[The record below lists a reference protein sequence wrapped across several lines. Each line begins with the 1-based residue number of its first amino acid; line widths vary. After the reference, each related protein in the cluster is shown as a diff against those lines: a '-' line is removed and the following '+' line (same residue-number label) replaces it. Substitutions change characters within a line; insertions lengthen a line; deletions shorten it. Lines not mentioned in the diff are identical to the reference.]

1 MIVDAHHHFWD
12 PARAEYPWMTDDVA
26 QLRRRF
32 GPDDL
37 EPLLREH
44 GVTGTVVVQA
54 RQSLDETRD
63 LLAIAASTEFVLGV
77 VGWVDL
83 TADVTAQL
91 AEFERTALV
100 GIRHLV
106 HDEPDPAWLLG
117 DDVQHGVAAVGEADL
132 AYDLLVRV
140 PELPAAIETA
150 RRHDGMRFVLDHV
163 AKPPADP
170 DAYRVWERGVAALAE
185 LQNVA
190 CKISGLFTETD
201 PTGTAARALQWF
213 GPERCMWG
221 SDWPVTLLAGAY
233 GDGLA
238 LVGGDERVLA
248 GTAIAVYR
256 LQLP

>member
-1 MIVDAHHHFWD
+1 MIVDAHQHFWD
-12 PARAEYPWMTDDVA
+12 PARAEYAWMTDEVA

-44 GVTGTVVVQA
+44 DVAGTVVVQA

-63 LLAIAASTEFVLGV
+63 LLAIAASTAFVLGV
-77 VGWVDL
+77 VGWIDL
-83 TADVTAQL
+83 AADVKSQL
-91 AEFERTALV
+91 AEFEGTALV

-106 HDEPDPAWLLG
+106 QDEADPEWLLR
-117 DDVQHGVAAVGEADL
+117 DAVQRGVAAVGEEDL
-132 AYDLLVRV
+132 AFDLLVRAR
-140 PELPAAIETA
+140 ELPAAVETA

-170 DAYRVWERGVAALAE
+170 DAHRTWESGVAALAE
-185 LQNVA
+185 LPNVA
-190 CKISGLFTETD
+190 CKISGLFTEAD
-201 PTGTAARALQWF
+201 PAGTAARALQWF

-221 SDWPVTLLAGAY
+221 SDWPVTLLASGY

-238 LVGGDERVLA
+238 LVGDDPRVLA
-248 GTAIAVYR
+248 GTAVATYR
-256 LQLP
+256 LHPA

>member
-1 MIVDAHHHFWD
+1 MIVDAHQHFWD

-26 QLRRRF
+26 SLRRRF

-37 EPLLREH
+37 EPLLREYD
-44 GVTGTVVVQA
+44 VMGTVVVQA
-54 RQSLDETRD
+54 RQALDETRD
-63 LLAIAASTEFVLGV
+63 LLAIAASTPFVRGV

-83 TADVTAQL
+83 TADVTSQL

-106 HDEPDPAWLLG
+106 HDEPDPEWLLR
-117 DDVQHGVAAVGEADL
+117 DDVQRGVAAVGEAEL
-132 AYDLLVRV
+132 AFDLLVRV
-140 PELPAAIETA
+140 RELPSAIETV
-150 RRHDGMRFVLDHV
+150 RRHAGMRFVLDHV

-170 DAYRVWERGVAALAE
+170 DAHRAWERGVAELAE
-185 LQNVA
+185 LPNVT

-201 PTGTAARALQWF
+201 PAGTAARALQWF
-213 GPERCMWG
+213 GQERCMWG
-221 SDWPVTLLAGAY
+221 SDWPVTLLASGY

-238 LVGGDERVLA
+238 LVGDEPRVRA
-248 GTAIAVYR
+248 GTAVATYR